1 MENKKSTQ
9 KNGKQWFGVLIII
22 IGLIFL
28 TRSIGID
35 IPYWITSWP
44 MILIGIGLMI
54 GVSTKFKD
62 WTWAIITF
70 VGLAFII
77 DDITGIDVN
86 IVSILIPVS
95 LIFLGL
101 KLILKKK
108 EKTIHVFDELSGK
121 VVEEVRREDTIDLIA
136 AFAGNKKIIVSK
148 NFKGGSLVS
157 VFGGN
162 EINLSNA
169 DIQGTIT
176 LEVVQVFG
184 GTKLIVPSNWLIKS
198 EVTSVFGA
206 LEDKRAN
213 LNSNTEDKVLIL
225 EGTSVFA
232 SIDIRS
238 F

>member
-1 MENKKSTQ
+1 
-9 KNGKQWFGVLIII
+9 
-22 IGLIFL
+22 
-28 TRSIGID
+28 
-35 IPYWITSWP
+35 
-44 MILIGIGLMI
+44 
-54 GVSTKFKD
+54 
-62 WTWAIITF
+62 
-70 VGLAFII
+70 
-77 DDITGIDVN
+77 
-86 IVSILIPVS
+86 
-95 LIFLGL
+95 L

-108 EKTIHVFDELSGK
+108 EKTIHIFDELSGK